1 MLTLPAQ
8 LQHRLTLSIAETAE
22 LLGIKPK
29 TIYNQISAGS
39 CPIRT
44 VKIGGRRLV
53 RVHDLQTLDKDCY
66 PLQTP
71 VSNRILRQKS
81 RV

>member
-1 MLTLPAQ
+1 MMTLPVQ
-8 LQHRLTLSIAETAE
+8 FQHRLTLSISETAE

-53 RVHDLQTLDKDCY
+53 RVQDLQTLHNDCY

-71 VSNRILRQKS
+71 VSNRILRKTS